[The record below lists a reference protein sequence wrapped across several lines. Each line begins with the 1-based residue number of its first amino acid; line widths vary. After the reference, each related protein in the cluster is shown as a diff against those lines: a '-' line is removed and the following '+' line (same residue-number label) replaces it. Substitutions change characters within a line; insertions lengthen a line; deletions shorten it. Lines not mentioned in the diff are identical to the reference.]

1 FRWLTPPFCAFLAS
15 PGHKPSTRAGSGDA
29 HRHCRRPQPSRCRAA
44 YRPRRIGA
52 GHAMAGTYPAEM
64 TGEPRTGLWGPV
76 AVSLL
81 SAVDGAKR
89 CGSLRVSRRAF
100 SRSGNGEAVRST
112 PSPRPGGRLGVKRP
126 LVALHLVTL
135 LLPEAA

>member
-1 FRWLTPPFCAFLAS
+1 
-15 PGHKPSTRAGSGDA
+15 
-29 HRHCRRPQPSRCRAA
+29 
-44 YRPRRIGA
+44 
-52 GHAMAGTYPAEM
+52 
-64 TGEPRTGLWGPV
+64 PRTGLWGPV

-126 LVALHLVTL
+126 LVALHLATL
-135 LLPEAA
+135 LLPEAAPRPSLVHGRVRAASWLSPDIENIRRAHP